1 MRSISSWTL
10 LAGAVLGLATT
21 VPAAADFKVQ
31 QPDAETGEIAIE
43 PLGDIGHD
51 PLAAHSGEASFTEE
65 FEYGVN
71 GFWRTELEL
80 EQERSAG
87 PGQSVNFSQVT
98 SENIFQFTER
108 GEYWADAGFF
118 AEFGKTTLAD
128 SPDETTFGPI
138 FRKEIFGTIDTVN
151 LFIEKD
157 IGNNA
162 SARPAFLYA
171 WETRIALGT
180 PIEPGFQAYGQPSG
194 FAGYNSGLAAGQ
206 PHRPAI
212 IRHHRPARRR
222 QLEMERRHSVRRN
235 PGRTARNPS
244 LAGRV
249 RDPFLRLGRYAA
261 DAAIRRA
268 APRAWRTTRNPIT
281 IRLPRL
287 NSAPAAKAG
296 A

>member
-194 FAGYNSGLAAGQ
+194 FAGYDSGWPQDNRIGPQLFGTIGQFGAG
-206 PHRPAI
+206 
-212 IRHHRPARRR
+212 
-222 QLEMERRHSVRRN
+222 
-235 PGRTARNPS
+235 S
-244 LAGRV
+244 LKWNGGILFGV
-249 RDPFLRLGRYAA
+249 TP
-261 DAAIRRA
+261 A
-268 APRAWRTTRNPIT
+268 APRETLRWQAEYEIHF
-281 IRLPRL
+281 
-287 NSAPAAKAG
+287 
-296 A
+296 